1 MTPADDTTA
10 IALEALR
17 RSSAIKAAWS
27 CVNIDELAT
36 ALRLMPNRG
45 RNQMLSK
52 LRVPTAKI
60 TSTTARLVLTS
71 LTRNPGERLRAA
83 KFITRH
89 LAHQVTDAIDEAISE
104 ESDPVEA
111 MVAKAQELTIV
122 TGATIVCL
130 AAVANAYTEPDYYV
144 PFLVSCAGAGL
155 LPVGLAHVEESVH
168 DLPQAFLDRLEER
181 HSPDTGSS
189 LSEDAAEDEPLRTSW
204 VLAQAAGRRIQKA
217 LRGGRPVEEED
228 LTAVREFTT
237 RLRSDAERIG
247 LEGEISVQLV
257 QGGVQRNEA
266 VRALVNLQGPDEMI
280 TAINEVRELCGE
292 ADGEMSR
299 RLTRFMELVLDP
311 SPLGRITRANELRLE
326 PEPPSRGLLDAGIA
340 GVLSLGNGSTAEL
353 EMVYEVPAAPAPLLV
368 ADTES
373 RIPDVSTAPTEAE
386 PARPPSY
393 SEEATVKEELE
404 PDFSDVTVDAEIGD
418 STAPEVVREEKAS
431 PRPSAKA
438 EELSP
443 VHETESALEV
453 NIVRE
458 VEWDLEDVAAALSR
472 LVSTARFDLAHHVA
486 TAADHEYRAGIL
498 AEAAFAHSVRS
509 PNSPAAAEMVDRA
522 AIPLV
527 PDDQGS
533 VLLRLAST
541 LRVALLDPGSG
552 APAVLSALSSA
563 LDQLPALRDLARVVA
578 TPTSQMVAI
587 AAGGEV
593 LDAADA
599 MRAATAI
606 AAWAS
611 DSIAQSPHRFRFHR
625 AMELWQNWSAP
636 EGPVGEIL
644 AFVASDD
651 AEAVD
656 LVRTLCRPYVTR
668 ERIDSFIEEE
678 DRHLREGRTGRPQ
691 PMVGQVRRQLGR
703 AFTEVIDQALAWCE
717 ARGRAAGTDWSFEQR
732 EQLAVQIEGIR
743 PLVLSTLDRLSGD
756 FWMCAARDAARDSI
770 EATMGL
776 FRDEPL
782 RGSEADPE
790 SVLDRCLALVIE
802 IPTDES
808 GHPLRQP
815 TLAEILE
822 AQARSFEDAFELRIG
837 AEQFGAA
844 EIILDI
850 AAEMSDA
857 FDDEE
862 ARVRLASI
870 ERDARARITKDY
882 EALYTRFA
890 GARARGRIDED
901 TATTL
906 HSRLLGARPNDPEV
920 AVRRDLGALRSELVE
935 VAERL
940 EEAIIIR
947 REKVRADIES
957 AIGDDEVSVEWGAR
971 LRALMEREELGAA
984 EEYLYRAQAGE
995 DPPDATREDADA
1007 LLVSRALA
1015 YLEGSNLNDELVEAV
1030 RAGESIC
1037 DLDLSI
1043 VPDIARQEV
1052 AAALASWVELHS
1064 PDRQSRWNNLLQ
1076 PVLRLLGIVPT
1087 ALEAPPALRSQA
1099 VPGHFMYID
1108 VIGEHSGDAFVPSFG
1123 SRAHGRRRMMLAFQS
1138 MPAGQLW
1145 DTAIRG
1151 ATSDQPVYV
1160 LYVGNLTA
1168 EGRLALAREA
1178 RSRETG
1184 QVIVIDDAVVLACV
1198 IAGRQ
1203 AYDVTM
1209 RAALPYTAANP
1220 YNPDLPGEIPEEMF
1234 YGRRFERESI
1244 ANLTG
1249 ASFVSGGR
1257 RFGKT
1262 ALLHSVRKRYDL
1274 PQSNVLALF
1283 VMIQHVAAGPQQAA
1297 SDLWPLLARR
1307 LIERKI
1313 LGSGVVADAEGV
1325 SSGLR
1330 HWLQEDTTRH
1340 LLLLL
1345 DECDLFLRADADG
1358 GFRNVAELR
1367 DLMIDFGGRFKV
1379 VFSGLQHVARYLKLP
1394 NQPLS
1399 QLPPPIV
1406 IGPLDP
1412 SAACDL
1418 VRRPLEA
1425 LGFAPTP
1432 AQIDRLVTY
1441 CACNPSV
1448 IQLAGM
1454 QLVELL
1460 REQPVNLQAPWPMDD
1475 NLLDR
1480 LLDSAELAAGVR
1492 NRLFLTLNLDHRY
1505 KLLAYLVAFRALNDG
1520 LGTAASP
1527 TELRTL
1533 AFEYWPDG
1541 FSSQHPDDVRALCDE
1556 LVGLGI
1562 FAGDADTGYR
1572 MLSPAAV
1579 RLFGTG
1585 DEIESELST
1594 AFETYVPD
1602 MTLGAAGSRPQIEG
1616 VRYSPLSASQ
1626 LADVVGQGRTQLR
1639 VVIGSRALCSQDV
1652 PAALRV
1658 AANAMPNVTVTDVSS
1673 LKSWREMMFVP
1684 TSGHRV
1690 VIPSDSGFSRGS
1702 FEESVIAARSRSAT
1716 RSAQG
1721 TRAAVLVVGPHHREM
1736 LGRLVA
1742 PVDSKRRGDLADV
1755 SVSLGRVDLDSLRAW
1770 ARIEELDV
1778 VLPNQLARLLEVTG
1792 GWPCLI
1798 ESLLGATR
1806 VKPFDVAAQELA
1818 DSLSTFEGAHQLLA
1832 DVGLD
1837 VDDPSQPADA
1847 GLLEVLRTLALH
1859 DLEGDPETLV
1869 DLLSEAELVREKD
1882 PAEALAILRAIGVV
1896 VVDESG
1902 NLAVEP
1908 LVRQCLLRVTNE
1920 VTPNS

>member
-10 IALEALR
+10 TALEELR
-17 RSSAIKAAWS
+17 RSNAIKTAWS

-36 ALRLMPNRG
+36 ALRLMPTRG

-60 TSTTARLVLTS
+60 TPSTARLVLTS
-71 LTRNPGERLRAA
+71 FARNPGERLRAA

-89 LAHQVTDAIDEAISE
+89 LAHQVTDGIDEAIGE
-104 ESDPVEA
+104 GNDPVAA
-111 MVAKAQELTIV
+111 MVAKAQELNGV

-130 AAVANAYTEPDYYV
+130 AAVANAYTEPDYHV
-144 PFLVSCAGAGL
+144 PFLVSCAAAGL
-155 LPVGLAHVEESVH
+155 LPDGLAHVEESLH
-168 DLPQAFLDRLEER
+168 DLAPFFLERLEER
-181 HSPDTGSS
+181 HLVPVGSD
-189 LSEDAAEDEPLRTSW
+189 LPEVTEEDEALRTSW
-204 VLAQAAGRRIQKA
+204 VLARAAGQRMQKA
-217 LRGGRPVEEED
+217 LREGRPVEDDD
-228 LTAVREFTT
+228 LTAVRDFTVQ
-237 RLRSDAERIG
+237 LRADAARIG
-247 LEGEISVQLV
+247 LEGEINVQLV

-266 VRALVNLQGPDEMI
+266 VRALVNLQGPEEMI
-280 TAINEVRELCGE
+280 EAINEVRELCE
-292 ADGEMSR
+292 RADGETAR
-299 RLTRFMELVLDP
+299 RLTRFMELVLEP
-311 SPLGRITRANELRLE
+311 SPLGRITRANGLRLE
-326 PEPPSRGLLDAGIA
+326 SEPPSRALLDAGIA
-340 GVLSLGNGSTAEL
+340 GVLSLGVGSTTEPESAR
-353 EMVYEVPAAPAPLLV
+353 EVQDTPALLLV
-368 ADTES
+368 AET
-373 RIPDVSTAPTEAE
+373 
-386 PARPPSY
+386 
-393 SEEATVKEELE
+393 
-404 PDFSDVTVDAEIGD
+404 
-418 STAPEVVREEKAS
+418 
-431 PRPSAKA
+431 
-438 EELSP
+438 
-443 VHETESALEV
+443 ETESLNDATANPEAEYVQVASAPAEVAVIEASPPGRSEKVDNLDIEGVPIHGLEGEGKPSKPSV
-453 NIVRE
+453 APSEVPKPVPDLDTTPDGAIVRDS
-458 VEWDLEDVAAALSR
+458 EWEIEDVTKALSG
-472 LVSTARFDLAHHVA
+472 LVSIARFDLAYHVA
-486 TAADHEYRAGIL
+486 AAAEHDYRAGIL
-498 AEAAFAHSVRS
+498 AEAAFAHGVRT

-563 LDQLPALRDLARVVA
+563 LDQLPVLRDLAHVVA

-599 MRAATAI
+599 IAQAKAI
-606 AAWAS
+606 SAWAS
-611 DSIAQSPHRFRFHR
+611 DTIEQSPHHFRFHR
-625 AMELWQNWSAP
+625 AMEMWQNWSAP
-636 EGPVGEIL
+636 QGPIGGIL

-651 AEAVD
+651 PEVVD
-656 LVRTLCRPYVTR
+656 QVRTACRPFVTR

-691 PMVGQVRRQLGR
+691 PMVGQARRQLGR
-703 AFTEVIDQALAWCE
+703 AFIEVVDQALAWCE

-732 EQLAVQIEGIR
+732 EQLAVQIEELR
-743 PLVLSTLDRLSGD
+743 PLVVSSLDQLSGD
-756 FWMCAARDAARDSI
+756 SWLCAARDAARDSI

-776 FRDEPL
+776 FRHEPL
-782 RGSEADPE
+782 RGNEADPE

-802 IPTDES
+802 IDMNES
-808 GHPLRQP
+808 GHPRRQP
-815 TLAEILE
+815 TLTEILD
-822 AQARSFEDAFELRIG
+822 AQARPFNEAFEARLD

-844 EIILDI
+844 EIVLDV
-850 AAEMSDA
+850 AGETSQD

-870 ERDARARITKDY
+870 ERDARARMTRDF

-890 GARARGRIDED
+890 GARARGRIDES

-940 EEAIIIR
+940 EESIILR
-947 REKVRADIES
+947 REQVRADIES
-957 AIGDDEVSVEWGAR
+957 AIGDEEVSVEWGAR
-971 LRALMEREELGAA
+971 LRELMDREELGAA
-984 EEYLYRAQAGE
+984 EEYLYRARVGE
-995 DPPDATREDADA
+995 DPPDESRADEDA
-1007 LLVSRALA
+1007 LLVSQALA
-1015 YLEGSNLNDELVEAV
+1015 YLEKSSVDDALVEAV
-1030 RAGESIC
+1030 RAGTSIHE
-1037 DLDLSI
+1037 LDLST
-1043 VPDIARQEV
+1043 VPEIARQEV
-1052 AAALASWVELHS
+1052 AAALAAWVELHL
-1064 PDRQSRWNNLLQ
+1064 PDRQSRWNTLLQ

-1087 ALEAPPALRSQA
+1087 LLEAPTALRSQA
-1099 VPGHFMYID
+1099 VSGHFMYID
-1108 VIGEHSGDAFVPSFG
+1108 VTGEHSGNAFVPSFG
-1123 SRAHGRRRMMLAFQS
+1123 SRTHGRRRILLAFQS

-1160 LYVGNLTA
+1160 LYVGTLTA

-1209 RAALPYTAANP
+1209 RAALPYAAANP

-1234 YGRRFERESI
+1234 YGRRSERESI

-1262 ALLHSVRKRYDL
+1262 ALLHSVRKRYEL

-1283 VMIQHVAAGPQQAA
+1283 VMIQHVAAGPQQDA

-1307 LIERKI
+1307 LTERKL
-1313 LGSGVVADAEGV
+1313 LGPGVVPDAEGV

-1330 HWLQEDTTRH
+1330 HWLEEDTTRH

-1412 SAACDL
+1412 SSACDL

-1460 REQPVNLQAPWPMDD
+1460 RGQTVHGPAPWPIDD

-1480 LLDSAELAAGVR
+1480 LLDSAELASGVR

-1520 LGTAASP
+1520 LGTVASP

-1562 FAGDADTGYR
+1562 FAGDADSGYR

-1585 DEIESELST
+1585 DEIENELMT

-1616 VRYSPLSASQ
+1616 TRYSPLSASQ
-1626 LADVVGQGRTQLR
+1626 LADVIGQGRSQLR
-1639 VVIGSRALCSQDV
+1639 VIIGSRALCSEDV
-1652 PAALRV
+1652 RAALRV
-1658 AANAMPNVTVTDVSS
+1658 AANAMPNVMVPDVSS
-1673 LKSWREMMFVP
+1673 LKSWREMMSAP

-1690 VIPSDSGFSRGS
+1690 VIPVGGDFSRGS
-1702 FEESVIAARSRSAT
+1702 FEESVKAARNRPAARSAS
-1716 RSAQG
+1716 G
-1721 TRAAVLVVGPHHREM
+1721 TCAAVLVVGPHNREI
-1736 LGRLVA
+1736 LRRLVA
-1742 PVDSKRRGDLADV
+1742 PVGSLRHGDLADV
-1755 SVSLGRVDLDSLRAW
+1755 SVSLGRVNLDSLRAW

-1778 VLPNQLARLLEVTG
+1778 VLPNQLTRLLEVTG
-1792 GWPCLI
+1792 GWPSLI
-1798 ESLLGATR
+1798 ESLLTATR
-1806 VKPFDVAAQELA
+1806 VKSFDLALQELA
-1818 DSLSTFEGAHQLLA
+1818 DHLSTTEGSRGLLA

-1847 GLLEVLRTLALH
+1847 GLVEVVRTLVLH
-1859 DLEGDPETLV
+1859 DLEGAPETLV
-1869 DLLSEAELVREKD
+1869 EILSEGELVNEKD
-1882 PAEALAILRAIGVV
+1882 PAEALAILRAMGVV
-1896 VVDESG
+1896 VVDDNGEF
-1902 NLAVEP
+1902 AVEP
-1908 LVRQCLLRVTNE
+1908 LIRQCQMKVDQELSQTA
-1920 VTPNS
+1920 